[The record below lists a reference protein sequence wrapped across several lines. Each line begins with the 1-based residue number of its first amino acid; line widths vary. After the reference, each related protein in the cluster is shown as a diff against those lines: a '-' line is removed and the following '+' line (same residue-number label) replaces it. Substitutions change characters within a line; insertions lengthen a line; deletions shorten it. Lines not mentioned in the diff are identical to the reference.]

1 LRVKLS
7 RLVQPE
13 ALREIIEE
21 FNYTRRNTMDIFKPL
36 RIEDAV
42 IQAND
47 FGSPPNWHIAHVTWF
62 FHQILNKY
70 GRGNNVRRSNANAN
84 EVNLSYLNS
93 YYQKFGEIL
102 PKSERGKYPRPDI
115 HDTIKYRTLIDQEV
129 NLFLNETLQS
139 NDVRSQSLSE
149 DIMYNVRLGNQ
160 HEMQHQELMI
170 YDLQYYYQ
178 RFSDPEDNYKP
189 IKKRVLVER
198 ESGKAVEF
206 RQEIGSLMSSSGRCQ
221 GQEECDSNDKASITV
236 SGIAND
242 KESLS
247 EIDVNE
253 LKASEMVSING
264 GLYDLG
270 FSGEGFCYD
279 NELPEHQVYLNSYK
293 IDKYPVTNGDY
304 ARFIED
310 GGYNNYRFW
319 LADGWELA
327 QNLSWNAPLYWQ
339 RDAKCTGWIKKDFR
353 GVNRINPQEP
363 VTNLSY
369 YEADAYAKW
378 NKKRLPTEAEWE
390 KAASWRDDLQ
400 RKTVFP
406 WGDEKLT
413 LAHANVMES
422 YLWGP
427 SEIGSH
433 PLGKS
438 YYGCHQMIGDVWEW
452 TSSEYILY
460 PGFESRFP
468 EYTDKWAINQKVLRG
483 GCFATPS
490 RQIRNSYRNYF
501 RPQERILF
509 SGFRC
514 AKDL

>member
-1 LRVKLS
+1 M
-7 RLVQPE
+7 QE
-13 ALREIIEE
+13 GTLREIIQE
-21 FNYTRRNTMDIFKPL
+21 FSDTRRSTMDIFKPL

-62 FHQILNKY
+62 FHQVLNKY
-70 GRGNNVRRSNANAN
+70 GRDKNIKLSNAN
-84 EVNLSYLNS
+84 EINLSYLNS

-102 PKSERGKYPRPDI
+102 PKSERGRYPRPDVQ
-115 HDTIKYRTLIDQEV
+115 DTIKYRTIVEQEV
-129 NLFLNETLQS
+129 ISFLNEIMQS
-139 NDVRSQSLSE
+139 NDVRSEKLLE
-149 DIMYNVRLGNQ
+149 DIMYNVTLGNQ

-170 YDLQYYYQ
+170 YDFQYYYQ
-178 RFSDPEDNYKP
+178 RFSDPDDNYKP
-189 IKKRVLVER
+189 IKRWIAAEQKP
-198 ESGKAVEF
+198 GKAAATLKGF
-206 RQEIGSLMSSSGRCQ
+206 DSISSLSGRCL
-221 GQEECDSNDKASITV
+221 ELEPEKYDSNEKK
-236 SGIAND
+236 GIAVSSKAND
-242 KESLS
+242 QDSLS
-247 EIDVNE
+247 ELDREALAPSKMAI
-253 LKASEMVSING
+253 ING
-264 GLYDLG
+264 GLYKLG
-270 FSGEGFCYD
+270 FSGKGFCYD
-279 NELPEHQVYLNSYK
+279 NELPEHQVYLNSFK
-293 IDKYPVTNGDY
+293 IDKLPVTNGEY

-310 GGYNNYRFW
+310 GGYDNYRFW
-319 LADGWELA
+319 LSDGWDLA
-327 QNLSWNAPLYWQ
+327 QNMNWNAPLYWQ
-339 RDAKCTGWIKKDFR
+339 RDTKCSGWIKKDFR
-353 GVNRINPQEP
+353 GVNKLNPQEP

-390 KAASWRDDLQ
+390 KAASWSDELK

-413 LAHANVMES
+413 TTHANVMES

-427 SEIGSH
+427 SEVGSH

-438 YYGCHQMIGDVWEW
+438 HFGCHQMIGDVWEW
-452 TSSEYILY
+452 TSSEYVLY

-490 RQIRNSYRNYF
+490 KQIRNSYRNYF

>member
-1 LRVKLS
+1 
-7 RLVQPE
+7 
-13 ALREIIEE
+13 
-21 FNYTRRNTMDIFKPL
+21 
-36 RIEDAV
+36 
-42 IQAND
+42 
-47 FGSPPNWHIAHVTWF
+47 
-62 FHQILNKY
+62 
-70 GRGNNVRRSNANAN
+70 
-84 EVNLSYLNS
+84 
-93 YYQKFGEIL
+93 
-102 PKSERGKYPRPDI
+102 
-115 HDTIKYRTLIDQEV
+115 
-129 NLFLNETLQS
+129 
-139 NDVRSQSLSE
+139 
-149 DIMYNVRLGNQ
+149 
-160 HEMQHQELMI
+160 MI

-206 RQEIGSLMSSSGRCQ
+206 RQEIDSLMSSSGRCQ

-353 GVNRINPQEP
+353 GINRINPQEP